1 MSSYQVLPKSS
12 KDRIKGEIYLFED
25 KPRRWSGSRL
35 EKVCEVCHNKRPSF
49 CLENETLAT
58 HCVNCKT
65 DEMVDINNINKNCS
79 VCKTK
84 QASFGLNGKKSHC
97 KDCKTEEMVNNKYK
111 GNKKCFCGLH
121 QPKFN
126 YPNTL
131 PATHCSKC
139 KLTDMVNVYKK

>member
-12 KDRIKGEIYLFED
+12 KDRVKGEIYLFND
-25 KPRRWSGSRL
+25 VLKKWDGKKLRDICS
-35 EKVCEVCHNKRPSF
+35 VCHNKRPTF
-49 CLENETLAT
+49 NFENESLPT

-65 DEMVDINNINKNCS
+65 EEMVDITNINNKCS

-84 QASFGLNGKKSHC
+84 QASFGLNKKKTHC

-111 GNKKCFCGLH
+111 GNKKCACGLH

-126 YPNTL
+126 YPNKL
-131 PATHCSKC
+131 PASHCSKC
-139 KLTDMVNVYKK
+139 KLPDMVNVYKK